1 MVNDFEKKGEI
12 NVQKKKVAD
21 QLKNTESMNLFGFV

>member
-1 MVNDFEKKGEI
+1 MVNDFGKKG
-12 NVQKKKVAD
+12 NKCTKKKVAD

>member
-1 MVNDFEKKGEI
+1 MISEKKG
-12 NVQKKKVAD
+12 NKCTKKKVAD